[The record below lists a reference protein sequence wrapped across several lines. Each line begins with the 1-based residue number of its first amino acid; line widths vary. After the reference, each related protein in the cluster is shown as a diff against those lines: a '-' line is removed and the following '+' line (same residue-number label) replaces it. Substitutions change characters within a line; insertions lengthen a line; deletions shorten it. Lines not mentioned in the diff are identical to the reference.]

1 MRQGALVYDSL
12 GLAQYCGPV
21 GRLFVKQFFSEG
33 SVMPDKRRGHSP
45 PPVLRTRPATM
56 LTAIG
61 LCLFIVVTQLMPDL
75 RGLGSRVSTNT
86 DTVSRMPTSTN
97 QTLPASAITR

>member
-1 MRQGALVYDSL
+1 
-12 GLAQYCGPV
+12 
-21 GRLFVKQFFSEG
+21 
-33 SVMPDKRRGHSP
+33 MPDKRRGHSP

-61 LCLFIVVTQLMPDL
+61 LCLVIMVMQLMPDL
-75 RGLGSRVSTNT
+75 RGIGSRASMNADSGT
-86 DTVSRMPTSTN
+86 RMPMSPN